1 MKDHKEEKQK
11 LRRYLDDM
19 YVQEEAAE
27 LLDSLRRDEN
37 KELLNELA
45 SNIWEES
52 SLHRQNTNTEHD
64 TYKKEAYRL
73 LQKLEHHKRFH
84 FRHITYAIASIAA
97 LLCLIFGS
105 IHYSRYI
112 EEKSIVFTQ
121 AGTTFGEKK
130 QLTLPD
136 GSRIV
141 LNSCSSLRY
150 PNKFIG
156 KTRTVELD
164 GEAYFE
170 IAHNEK
176 MPFIVSTC
184 NFNVRVLGTQFDVK
198 AYRQDEIVS
207 VDVKSG
213 KVQVDLPEAMMR
225 LTAQEQVLINTLS
238 GEYNKKNEEK
248 EVAVWIKGSLRF
260 NHTPIRD
267 VARELERMY
276 NCRISFAE
284 DQEFNNLISGEHDN
298 QSLESVLESIRYIS
312 GVKNK
317 KEGDRIILYK

>member
-112 EEKSIVFTQ
+112 EKKSIVFTQ

-198 AYRQDEIVS
+198 AYRQDEMVS
-207 VDVKSG
+207 
-213 KVQVDLPEAMMR
+213 
-225 LTAQEQVLINTLS
+225 
-238 GEYNKKNEEK
+238 EYNKKNEEK

-312 GVKNK
+312 GVKNR